1 MNTTDVKVNMNN
13 KDLSE
18 KEKTVIFLHIPK
30 TGGLTLTKIAKKNYD
45 SSSIYEVRNAKVDID
60 KFRQLSI
67 EEKRKIKLLAGHVR
81 FGIHED
87 IPQQSTYITMLREP
101 VERVISAYFYMRS
114 TPNHPFHKKISQK
127 DTFEDFLETRWPGF
141 NNGQVRMLSGVGGK
155 VKYGKCDREMLETAK
170 YNLNNFFSV
179 IGITERF
186 DEFLILC
193 QRSLGYK
200 FPLYTKVNVTKK
212 RPLKE
217 QISKKA
223 LRIIEEDNA
232 LDLEL
237 YNYVKEQFEQSFKGS
252 NLQFSTN
259 LFKLANNI
267 YGQTSVFHP
276 KIMRFI
282 HKMKKLT
289 NLHLT

>member
-1 MNTTDVKVNMNN
+1 
-13 KDLSE
+13 
-18 KEKTVIFLHIPK
+18 
-30 TGGLTLTKIAKKNYD
+30 
-45 SSSIYEVRNAKVDID
+45 
-60 KFRQLSI
+60 
-67 EEKRKIKLLAGHVR
+67 
-81 FGIHED
+81 
-87 IPQQSTYITMLREP
+87 
-101 VERVISAYFYMRS
+101 MRS
-114 TPNHPFHKKISQK
+114 TPNHPFHKKVSQK
-127 DTFEDFLETRWPGF
+127 DTFEDFLESIESSWPGF
-141 NNGQVRMLSGVGGK
+141 NNLQVRMLSAVGRK
-155 VKYGKCDREMLETAK
+155 VKYGKCDLEMLETAK

-200 FPLYTKVNVTKK
+200 FSLYSKVNVTKK

-267 YGQTSVFHP
+267 YGQTSAFHP

-282 HKMKKLT
+282 HKMKT
-289 NLHLT
+289 